1 MNHHKLAA
9 SLLSLSLAACAADSD
24 DDTMTP
30 EPTPTTFKLRIAN
43 VAPWTVL
50 KSGVQATKT
59 NGTTGALA
67 MGQAYEITFTAGK
80 GQKISFASMFGESN
94 DWFFAPGPNG
104 IALYDTQGTPVSG
117 DVTSQVSLWNAGT
130 EIDQEPGVGD
140 SVGPKQPAPD
150 YGAPDSDATVRA
162 LAQTVTLSDGST
174 FTLPAITDMI
184 KVTLTPAAGGQFTL
198 RIENVSTTNTLVTSQ
213 GNRDIHVSPPVW
225 ALHIAPAPIFT
236 PGSPDRA
243 QGLELVAESG
253 RFPMLQSSMRALTGF
268 ATPLSPGV
276 FAVHTDDEPLY
287 SLGLVDRGEG
297 LERLAEDG
305 NNAALMSGVA
315 ARIAGASTFDIPV
328 GAEAK
333 APARPGD
340 AFELT
345 VTGMPGDHV
354 SFASMFGMSND
365 WFFATVPSGIPL
377 FDADGMAMKGDV
389 TDLIGIY
396 DAGSELDQEIA
407 IGPDTGPQQSAPNTG
422 AADPIHQVREAA
434 YTVPASAH
442 VRVTLT
448 PE

>member
-1 MNHHKLAA
+1 MTHHKLVA
-9 SLLSLSLAACAADSD
+9 SLLSLSLAACATDSD
-24 DDTMTP
+24 DNMTP
-30 EPTPTTFKLRIAN
+30 EPSPTTFKLRIEN

-50 KSGVQATKT
+50 KSGVQSTKT
-59 NGTTGALA
+59 DGTSGALA

-80 GQKISFASMFGESN
+80 GQKVSFASMFGESN
-94 DWFFAPGPNG
+94 DWFFAPGPDG
-104 IALYDTQGTPVSG
+104 IALYDAQGNPVSG

-130 EIDQEPGVGD
+130 ELDQEPGVGD

-150 YGAPDSDATVRA
+150 YGAPDPDATVRA
-162 LAQTVTLSDGST
+162 LGATTTLADGSS
-174 FTLPAITDMI
+174 FTLPAIAAMI
-184 KVTLTPAAGGQFTL
+184 KVTLTPGAGGQFTL
-198 RIENVSTTNTLVTSQ
+198 RIENVSTTSALVTSQ
-213 GNRDIHVSPPVW
+213 GTRDIHVSPPVW
-225 ALHIAPAPIFT
+225 ALHIAPAPLFT

-253 RFPMLQSSMRALTGF
+253 RFPMLQASMRALTGWS
-268 ATPLSPGV
+268 TPISPGV
-276 FAVHTDDEPLY
+276 FAVHTEDEPLY

-315 ARIAGASTFDIPV
+315 TRLVGVSTFDIPV

-333 APARPGD
+333 APAKPGD
-340 AFELT
+340 AFEIT

-389 TDLIGIY
+389 TDLVSIY

-407 IGPDTGPQQSAPNTG
+407 IGADTGPQQPAPNTG

-434 YTVPASAH
+434 YAVPASAH
-442 VRVTLT
+442 LRVTLT
-448 PE
+448 PLE